1 MKKVG
6 FVGGIGPSSTVE
18 YYLGYIDRTRKYYG
32 ENVYPEIVIDSV
44 DLHKATEYFTHGEWD
59 ESAKLMIKSVTNLQQ
74 AGAEI
79 AAITA
84 NTEHIVWDGMKDSFS
99 IPVISIV
106 DAVVDE
112 VIKKGY
118 KKVLIFG
125 TIFTMESGL
134 YEKAFKEKGI
144 HPILPSDED
153 KRIIGDLIYPNL
165 ENGVII
171 SEDRTKMLALAE
183 KYMKETEADALLLG
197 CTELPLIIKEGDI
210 SIPIL
215 DSTEIHINAIFEKA
229 ITT

>member
-44 DLHKATEYFTHGEWD
+44 DLHTATEYFTNGEWD
-59 ESAKLMIKSVTNLQQ
+59 ESAKLMIKSVTNLQR

-79 AAITA
+79 AAIAA
-84 NTEHIVWDGMKDSFS
+84 NTEHIVWEKMKDSFP

-144 HPILPSDED
+144 NPLLPSDED

-171 SEDRTKMLALAE
+171 PEDRTKMLALAE
-183 KYMKETEADALLLG
+183 KCIRETGAEALLLG
-197 CTELPLIIKEGDI
+197 CTELPLMIKEGDI
-210 SIPIL
+210 SIPVL

-229 ITT
+229 ME